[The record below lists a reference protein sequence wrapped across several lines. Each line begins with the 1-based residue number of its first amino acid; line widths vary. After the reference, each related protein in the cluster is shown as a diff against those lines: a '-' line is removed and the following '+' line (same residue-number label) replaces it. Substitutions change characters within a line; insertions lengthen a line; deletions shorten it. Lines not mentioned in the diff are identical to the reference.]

1 MSTAAWT
8 DTTPLLHQFRLQCS
22 NVLSMSK
29 RCILCALCEFRYVCA
44 FALTRHIS
52 LSPLHIS
59 QRVAL
64 DELVLNQHKTLHS
77 QLAVRVARLEA
88 QQVEMVLEREARLA
102 ALERESDMENRLTA
116 VEALASSPWR
126 NPLASSA
133 YDDDW
138 VTAADSL
145 SSDIGKGPSPAGSC
159 SSRIKNMTWSVG
171 SSVDESCSSATS
183 ASWVAQP
190 ARIPAFLDS
199 LPPTPC
205 SESPECT
212 FEFPSPSTHGR
223 STGRVHLLDGAFL
236 RRAQSTPP
244 L

>member
-1 MSTAAWT
+1 
-8 DTTPLLHQFRLQCS
+8 
-22 NVLSMSK
+22 
-29 RCILCALCEFRYVCA
+29 
-44 FALTRHIS
+44 
-52 LSPLHIS
+52 
-59 QRVAL
+59 
-64 DELVLNQHKTLHS
+64 
-77 QLAVRVARLEA
+77 
-88 QQVEMVLEREARLA
+88 MVLEREARLA

-126 NPLASSA
+126 NPLAASSA

-159 SSRIKNMTWSVG
+159 SSRIKKNITWSVG
-171 SSVDESCSSATS
+171 SSADESCSSATS

-212 FEFPSPSTHGR
+212 FEFPSPSTHGK
-223 STGRVHLLDGAFL
+223 STGRVQLLDGAFL